1 MVGATAQGTAVT
13 LHRPMLLTYALTA
26 ALIAPHPRT
35 CQAAAGAPD
44 AQKVARA
51 IDAGVAYLRGV
62 ATADDGR
69 QLNSVNQRAGLRA
82 LVLYTLLK
90 GGMSSTD
97 PVAQDLLFGLTVDTI
112 DQTYDAACL
121 ILALEAHDALAHR
134 AWIESLAQKLVDW
147 QEPSGVWSYPGLV
160 IDLSNTQYAALGL
173 WAASKAGV
181 DVPVDVWLALARGT
195 FEYQSEGDGG
205 FSYTA
210 PPGGSTGSMTTAGV
224 GVLAICE
231 QELALRGG
239 LEAAFASGLA
249 ERRRRGLAWLAE
261 RFAVDTNPALGGHH
275 YYYLYGLE
283 RMGALAGLTHVGT
296 RDWYAEGAA
305 YLLGAQDTTGAWEHG
320 SDLADTCF
328 AVLFL
333 ERATGRGKSRV
344 PMSGPK
350 RQPERTLDSDASVR
364 VACKIEQGVAVAHV
378 MALSP
383 TAILPYLWPG
393 EENRGP
399 RVQRVEY
406 LVGGTPAGVALG
418 APERP
423 VDDDSL
429 AAFIRPRAAGD
440 LVARVHL
447 VPPPGSSGLAP
458 YLESPPLEVEWPSV
472 LATSEVARGAE
483 ALAARAR
490 VKASSELSRSKLHP
504 DREYGGELAV
514 DGNPATP
521 WLTKSG
527 DSSPSLRVQPR
538 ADVKAL
544 GVSLAPPVLPGRG
557 TAPIAR
563 PTKVEIVVNGKS
575 KEALTADL
583 AAVGRTRVLFAEPT
597 SVKSV
602 EIRILATDAAPPAG
616 GGERE
621 PEPPTGLGE
630 VGLIGAPTP
639 ITPRKRR

>member
-1 MVGATAQGTAVT
+1 
-13 LHRPMLLTYALTA
+13 MLLAYALSA
-26 ALIAPHPRT
+26 ALIAPHLPT
-35 CQAAAGAPD
+35 QAGQGAPD
-44 AQKVARA
+44 PQKVTGA
-51 IDAGVAYLRGV
+51 IDAGVAFLKGV
-62 ATADDGR
+62 ATANGGR
-69 QLNSVNQRAGLRA
+69 QLDSANQRAGLRA

-90 GGMSSTD
+90 GGMAATD
-97 PVAQDLLFGLTVDTI
+97 PIADDLLFGLTEDTI

-134 AWIESLAQKLVDW
+134 AWIEALAQKLVDW
-147 QEPSGVWSYPGLV
+147 QEPDGAWSYPGLV

-195 FEYQSEGDGG
+195 FEYQADGDGG

-231 QELALRGG
+231 QELALRGA
-239 LEAAFASGLA
+239 LDAPFAHGLA
-249 ERRRRGLAWLAE
+249 ERRRRGVAWLAE

-283 RMGALAGLTHVGT
+283 RMGALTGLTRIGT
-296 RDWYAEGAA
+296 HDWYAEGAS
-305 YLLGAQDTTGAWEHG
+305 YLVGAQETTGAWLHG

-350 RQPERTLDSDASVR
+350 READRTLDVDAEVR
-364 VACKIEQGVAVAHV
+364 VGCKVEHGVAVAHV
-378 MALSP
+378 AALSP
-383 TAILPYLWPG
+383 TAVQPYLWPG
-393 EENRGP
+393 EADRGP
-399 RVQRVEY
+399 RVRRVEY
-406 LVGGTPAGVALG
+406 LIGGTPAGVALG

-423 VDDDSL
+423 AEDEAF
-429 AAFIRPRAAGD
+429 AAFVRPRAPGD

-447 VPPPGSSGLAP
+447 VPPPGSSDLAP
-458 YLESPPLEVEWPSV
+458 YLESPPLTVEWPNV

-483 ALAARAR
+483 ALAPRPR
-490 VKASSELSRSKLHP
+490 LKASSELTRSKLHP
-504 DREYGGELAV
+504 ERDYGGENAV

-521 WLTKSG
+521 WLTKPG
-527 DSSPSLRVQPR
+527 DRDPSLRVQPR
-538 ADVKAL
+538 SDTRAL
-544 GVSLAPPVLPGRG
+544 GVTLSLPVLPGRAG
-557 TAPIAR
+557 APIAR
-563 PTKVEIVVNGKS
+563 PTKVEVVVNGKS

-583 AAVGRTRVLFAEPT
+583 APFGRTRVLFAAPMN
-597 SVKSV
+597 VKSV
-602 EIRILATDAAPPAG
+602 EVRILETDAAPRSDKDKD
-616 GGERE
+616 ERE
-621 PEPPTGLGE
+621 PGPPTGLGE

-639 ITPRKRR
+639 LAPPKRR